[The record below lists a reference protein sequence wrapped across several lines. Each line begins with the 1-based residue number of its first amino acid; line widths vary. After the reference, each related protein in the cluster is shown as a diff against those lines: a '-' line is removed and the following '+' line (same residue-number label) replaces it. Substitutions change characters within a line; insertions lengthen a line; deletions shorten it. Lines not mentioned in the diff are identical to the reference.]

1 MCVSLVLAKRRQL
14 PPPPAALR
22 PSGLVF
28 PAGWSP
34 LSWVTGLEAG
44 TRPGYAAVP
53 ASSWVWPERL
63 QGRVGPIAH
72 SSSRLPAAQLCP
84 QSSVERCPVSSG
96 VASHTS
102 CHDRSVAGAGGP
114 SPQGCWALTRA
125 RPLLVE
131 RVVMSLLLFRVMSPC
146 FCCPSPLPFP
156 AVRLRNS
163 GSFPGKLIQKTMQV
177 RCWA

>member
-1 MCVSLVLAKRRQL
+1 MSLVLAKRRQL

-84 QSSVERCPVSSG
+84 QSSAEHCPVSSG

-102 CHDRSVAGAGGP
+102 CHDRSVAGAGDPPPAGLLGP
-114 SPQGCWALTRA
+114 DAGPPFACRA
-125 RPLLVE
+125 SSDVSSAFPSNEPV
-131 RVVMSLLLFRVMSPC
+131 LLLSLPTAIPC
-146 FCCPSPLPFP
+146 
-156 AVRLRNS
+156 
-163 GSFPGKLIQKTMQV
+163 GSS
-177 RCWA
+177 